1 MCRSSN
7 DKKRV
12 FLEGVGYL
20 IDRIESLE
28 RVLKAEE
35 ARKVGVSAIDYSKEQ
50 LKGGLGKGGIESLI
64 DKTDRYKRDIYLTCV
79 ELVKRKDQVFACIN
93 EVADPRYSLLLTLRY
108 IERLEWGEVEQI
120 MGLTTNSR
128 NVYHSKALADLRL
141 PDEVNKVSEVN
152 EGLA

>member
-20 IDRIESLE
+20 MDRIESLE

-64 DKTDRYKRDIYLTCV
+64 DKTDRYKKDIYLTCV

-128 NVYHSKALADLRL
+128 NVYHSKALGVLRL
-141 PDEVNKVSEVN
+141 PEDNKVSEVN